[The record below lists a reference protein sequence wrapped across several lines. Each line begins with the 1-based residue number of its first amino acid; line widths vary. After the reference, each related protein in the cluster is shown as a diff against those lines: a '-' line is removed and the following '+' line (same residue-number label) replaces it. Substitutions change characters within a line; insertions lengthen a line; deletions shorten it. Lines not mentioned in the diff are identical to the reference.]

1 MTEMWLSFSRRWP
14 VRPAATLDHPKD
26 GCASRPLRDQV
37 DDAAL
42 RVRTTFDVALCRCQ
56 ARMTGQLL
64 NVRPRGFV
72 IVNQVIIAANGLN
85 KPDCRG
91 IAYPEVPRG
100 MHRSAGFD
108 LQRTDPLLRFHVFQ
122 RIGVDRA
129 KDGRRELA
137 EIFLSEVGI
146 PLNLAI

>member
-1 MTEMWLSFSRRWP
+1 MFHVVWQPMLRIA
-14 VRPAATLDHPKD
+14 PAI
-26 GCASRPLRDQV
+26 
-37 DDAAL
+37 
-42 RVRTTFDVALCRCQ
+42 FE
-56 ARMTGQLL
+56 LL
-64 NVRPRGFV
+64 FVKHVHIVKQWRPRGFV
-72 IVNQVIIAANGLN
+72 IINQVIIAANGLN

-91 IAYPEVPRG
+91 IAYPKVLRG

-108 LQRTDPLLRFHVFQ
+108 LQRTDPLLRFHVLQ